1 MPFEVNPERGYIV
14 NANNIVG
21 PPSKNPH
28 GIGYAFSMNTR
39 AARITELLENLIKES
54 GNRPIRVTDIQVVQK
69 DTLDI
74 QARSSLK
81 QMLACVEAGMTA
93 LSSEAQEALKS
104 AQQKLKVWDF
114 KFEVGSIGAA
124 IFEAWE
130 FRIVSHMHEKK
141 IEDVRVRRS
150 IFANSEA

>member
-1 MPFEVNPERGYIV
+1 M
-14 NANNIVG
+14 NI
-21 PPSKNPH
+21 
-28 GIGYAFSMNTR
+28 R

-54 GNRPIRVTDIQVVQK
+54 SNRPIRVTDIQVVQK

-93 LSSEAQEALKS
+93 LSSEAQAALKS

-130 FRIVSHMHEKK
+130 FRIVTHMHEKK